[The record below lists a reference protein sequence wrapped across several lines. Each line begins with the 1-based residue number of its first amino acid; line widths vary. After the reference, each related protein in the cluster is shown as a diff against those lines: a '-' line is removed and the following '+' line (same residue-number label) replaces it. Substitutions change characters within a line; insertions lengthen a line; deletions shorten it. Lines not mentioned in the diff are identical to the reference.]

1 MCIWLYANVT
11 NDSLRICAMKKFI
24 FFILLFHSIL
34 FSQNII
40 RGTVGDATT
49 QQPIVGAVVY
59 IPDLKIGTSTD
70 IDGKFLLKKIPQ
82 RTFLVQISLIGYSS
96 KIISVTSKDSEK
108 THQIF
113 LVPAETELQEVIVTG
128 VSSGTELARNPVPTV
143 MQGRDRFLQSSSTNI
158 VDRLAQ
164 IPGISLISTGNGI
177 AKPVIRGLSYNRVV
191 TLRDGLRQEGQQW
204 GDEHGIEIDEY
215 DIDRVEIVKGPGSI
229 MYGSDA
235 MAGVINTLTP
245 KSVEESKLLAE
256 LQTNYQSNGNLF
268 SSSAMQTGNINGIN
282 WLGRFS
288 QKKAGNYSNPAD
300 GNVLNSGFEEY
311 DGSGYLGINREW
323 GFSHLQF
330 STFNQ
335 KIGLVEGERDSL
347 GRFIAPVAVNDT
359 LAKVFLPS
367 DAELSG
373 YKNSIGI
380 PFQRIYHNRIA
391 LLNSIFFGESKLSV
405 DASWQQNR
413 RREYADI
420 LKPDDVE
427 LYFLLTTWNVDAKYL
442 LPEFDHWNFSTG
454 ISTQYQKN
462 TNHGA
467 EFLIPEY
474 SMFDVGGFVF
484 VQKDFDQ
491 LLFLSGGL
499 RYDIRTVNSSA
510 LYLDANKKPTTAGN
524 AAETK
529 FSSFDRNFSNV
540 SASIGASYQWTE
552 EVTTRL
558 NVSSGF
564 RAPNL
569 SELGSNGKHE
579 GTFRYE
585 IGNSL
590 LNPERSLQ
598 FDVGAMYN
606 SDHVSIDVSGFY
618 NGISNYI
625 FLEKLNSVAGGDS
638 IVDPTD
644 PATVF
649 KFVQG
654 DASLYGGEITI
665 DIHPHPYDWLHFEN
679 SFSYVLGV
687 QANQPDSMRN
697 LPLMPAPKLQSELRA
712 QFTTYKSLQNL
723 YVKVEGEYFF
733 AQNNFYE
740 AFKTETATN
749 EYFLLNAGVGTEF
762 TGTNN
767 RVVCK
772 LYLSVN
778 NLLDTK
784 YRSHLSRLKY
794 APVNP
799 VTGEQGVFNAG
810 RNFSARVVVPLEF

>member
-1 MCIWLYANVT
+1 
-11 NDSLRICAMKKFI
+11 MKKII
-24 FFILLFHSIL
+24 FFNLLFYSIL

-40 RGTVGDATT
+40 RGTVRDAVT
-49 QQPIVGAVVY
+49 QQPLIGTVVY
-59 IPDLKIGTSTD
+59 ISDIKTGTTTDL
-70 IDGKFLLKKIPQ
+70 DGNFLLKKIPS
-82 RTFLVQISLIGYSS
+82 RTFLIQVSLIGYSS
-96 KIISVTSKDSEK
+96 VVFSATSKDSGK
-108 THQIF
+108 VHQVL

-128 VSSGTELARNPVPTV
+128 VSSGTEQTRNPVPTV
-143 MQGRDRFLQSSSTNI
+143 MQGRDMFLQTPSTNI
-158 VDRLAQ
+158 VDRLAK

-191 TLRDGLRQEGQQW
+191 SLRDGLRQEGQQW

-215 DIDRVEIVKGPGSI
+215 DIDRIEIIKGPGSI

-235 MAGVINTLTP
+235 MAGVINNLTP
-245 KSVEESKLLAE
+245 KPVDEGKQTAE
-256 LQTNYQSNGNLF
+256 AQMNYQSNGNLF
-268 SSSAMQTGNINGIN
+268 SSSLMQAGNSNGVN
-282 WLGRFS
+282 WLGRLS
-288 QKKAGNYSNPAD
+288 QKQSGNYSNPAD
-300 GNVLNSGFEEY
+300 GLVLNSGFEEY
-311 DGSGYLGINREW
+311 NGSGYIGINREW

-359 LAKVFLPS
+359 LMEEFSPS
-367 DAELSG
+367 DKELRG
-373 YKNSIGI
+373 YRNSIGI
-380 PFQRIYHNRIA
+380 PYQRVNHNRIA

-420 LKPDDVE
+420 LAPQNIE
-427 LYFLLTTWNVDAKYL
+427 LYFLLTTWNLDVKYL
-442 LPEFDHWNFSTG
+442 FPEVDRWNFSTG
-454 ISTQYQKN
+454 VSTQYQTN

-499 RYDIRTVNSSA
+499 RYDFRMVNSSA
-510 LYLDANKKPTTAGN
+510 LYLDANEKPTTTEN
-524 AAETK
+524 AVEIK
-529 FSSFDRNFSNV
+529 FRSFERDFSNL

-552 EVTTRL
+552 ELTTRL
-558 NVSSGF
+558 NGSSGF
-564 RAPNL
+564 RSPNL

-585 IGNSL
+585 VGNQS
-590 LNPERSLQ
+590 LNPERSVQ
-598 FDVGAMYN
+598 FDIGTSFI
-606 SDHVSIDVSGFY
+606 SDHVSIDVDGFY

-625 FLEKLNSVAGGDS
+625 FLEKMKNTAGGDS
-638 IVDPTD
+638 IVDPND

-654 DASLYGGEITI
+654 NALLYGGEITI
-665 DIHPHPYDWLHFEN
+665 DIHPHPYDWIHFEN
-679 SFSYVLGV
+679 SFSYVRGM
-687 QANQPDSMRN
+687 QSDQPDSMSN
-697 LPLMPAPKLQSELRA
+697 LPFMPAPKLQSELRA

-733 AQNNFYE
+733 AQNDFYE
-740 AFKTETATN
+740 AFRTETATN
-749 EYFLLNAGVGTEF
+749 GYFLLNAGLGTEF
-762 TGTNN
+762 TGAHG
-767 RVVCK
+767 RAICK

-778 NLLDTK
+778 NLFDTK
-784 YRSHLSRLKY
+784 YQSHLSRLKY

-799 VTGEQGVFNAG
+799 ATGIRGVFNSG